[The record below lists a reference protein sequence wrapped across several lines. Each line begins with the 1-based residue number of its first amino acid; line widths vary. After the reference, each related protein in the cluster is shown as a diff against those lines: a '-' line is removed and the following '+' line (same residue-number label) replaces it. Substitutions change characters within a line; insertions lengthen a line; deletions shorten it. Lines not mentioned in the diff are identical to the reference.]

1 MFAVL
6 AEAVTPPFTIH
17 AAHPRAK
24 LSCRFLSYPCH
35 PPLDYSTTTTYLL
48 SGHVGL

>member
-17 AAHPRAK
+17 RLTPMQRSLAAFYRIHATLR
-24 LSCRFLSYPCH
+24 
-35 PPLDYSTTTTYLL
+35 
-48 SGHVGL
+48 